1 MPSSPPTKPPRR
13 RRPTIRPAGHQ
24 TPDEWGAEQGLGR
37 TASYAAVRRGEVPAV
52 KIGGR
57 MWIPPNWRE
66 QVAALAVA
74 EMQQKRQRH
83 AAMRANPSP
92 AGSAG

>member
-1 MPSSPPTKPPRR
+1 MRLFCGFDRVARQKGRR
-13 RRPTIRPAGHQ
+13 
-24 TPDEWGAEQGLGR
+24 R

-52 KIGGR
+52 TIGGR
-57 MWIPPNWRE
+57 MWIPPDWRD

-83 AAMRANPSP
+83 AAMRAN
-92 AGSAG
+92 ASAGAG